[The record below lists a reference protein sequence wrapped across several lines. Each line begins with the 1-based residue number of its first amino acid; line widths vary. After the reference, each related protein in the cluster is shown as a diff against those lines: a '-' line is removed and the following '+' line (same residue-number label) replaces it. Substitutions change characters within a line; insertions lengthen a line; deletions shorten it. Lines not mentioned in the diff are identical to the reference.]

1 MQSEYVSR
9 RTKEEIMA
17 KNLGLHKSETWLRQ
31 RYVMEGKTLAEMSKE
46 AGVSIEMINRSLRKF
61 GVK

>member
-1 MQSEYVSR
+1 
-9 RTKEEIMA
+9 
-17 KNLGLHKSETWLRQ
+17 
-31 RYVMEGKTLAEMSKE
+31 MEGKTLAEMSKE

>member
-1 MQSEYVSR
+1 
-9 RTKEEIMA
+9 MA

-46 AGVSIEMINRSLRKF
+46 AGVSIEMINRSLRKL